1 MLQSTQA
8 MAVSGHV
15 DFARFIEGLKRRNPG
30 QPEYVQAVQEVAE
43 DIFDFIQDKEEY
55 HEYQILRRIAE
66 PDRVVSFRV
75 CWEDNKG
82 NIRVQRG
89 WRVQNNNAIG
99 PYKGGIRFHPSVTE
113 SVLKFLAFE
122 QTFKNSLTGLPMGGG
137 KGGANFNPKGKSDH
151 EVMRFCQSFMTEL
164 YRHVGADVDVPAGD
178 IGVGPREIGYMFGQ
192 YKRITNEFTGVLTGK
207 GLEYG
212 GSLIRAEAT
221 GYGAAYFLENMLE
234 RVGNSIDGKTCLV
247 SGSGNVATHAAEK
260 INHLGGKVLTLS
272 DSGGFIHDPDGI
284 DPEKVNWVKQHK
296 TKRRGRISDYVEE
309 FKGAKFY
316 EGKRPWGIKCDLAMP
331 CATENELN
339 GDDARTLIKN
349 GCIAVSEGA
358 NMPTNLDGVH
368 VFKDAKILFA
378 PGKAANAGGVAVSG
392 LEMSQNSA
400 RISWKEAELQKL
412 LTDIMKR
419 IHDSCVEYGGTCGSE
434 HIDYVRGANIAGFKK
449 VADAMLAYGV
459 V

>member
-1 MLQSTQA
+1 
-8 MAVSGHV
+8 MAVSDHV
-15 DFARFIEGLKRRNPG
+15 DFVRFIEGVKRRNPG

-75 CWEDNKG
+75 CWEDDKG

-89 WRVQNNNAIG
+89 WRVQNSNAIG

-164 YRHVGADVDVPAGD
+164 YRHVGADIDVPAGD
-178 IGVGPREIGYMFGQ
+178 IGVGAREIGYMFGQ

-212 GSLIRAEAT
+212 GSLIRTEAT
-221 GYGAAYFLENMLE
+221 GYGAVYFLQNMLE
-234 RVGNSIDGKTCLV
+234 RVGSSIDGKTCV
-247 SGSGNVATHAAEK
+247 ISGSGNVATHAAQK

-272 DSGGFIHDPDGI
+272 DSAGFIHDPDGI
-284 DPEKVNWVKQHK
+284 DLEKVNWVKQHK
-296 TKRRGRISDYVEE
+296 TRRRGRIADYVNE

-316 EGKRPWGIKCDLAMP
+316 EGKRPWGVKCDVAMP

-339 GDDARTLIKN
+339 GEDAKTLIKN
-349 GCIAVSEGA
+349 GCIAVAEGA
-358 NMPTNLDGVH
+358 NMPSDLDAVH
-368 VFKDAKILFA
+368 VFKSAKILFA

-400 RISWKEAELQKL
+400 RISWKEVELQQL
-412 LTDIMKR
+412 LTDIMKG
-419 IHDSCVEYGGTCGSE
+419 IHDSCVEYGGRPGSE

>member
-15 DFARFIEGLKRRNPG
+15 DLARFIEGLKRRNPG

-75 CWEDNKG
+75 CWEDDKG

-221 GYGAAYFLENMLE
+221 GYGAAYFLQNMLE

-272 DSGGFIHDPDGI
+272 DSGGFIHDPDGV
-284 DPEKVNWVKQHK
+284 DLEKVNWVKQQK

-316 EGKRPWGIKCDLAMP
+316 EGKRPWGIKSDLAMP
-331 CATENELN
+331 CATENELS
-339 GDDARTLIKN
+339 GEDARTLIKN

-412 LTDIMKR
+412 LTDIMER
-419 IHDSCVEYGGTCGSE
+419 IHDSCVEYGGTLGSE

>member
-1 MLQSTQA
+1 MPVTD
-8 MAVSGHV
+8 HV
-15 DFARFIEGLKRRNPG
+15 NLELFLAGVRRRNPG
-30 QPEYVQAVQEVAE
+30 QPEFVQAVQEVAE
-43 DIFDFIQDKEEY
+43 DIFDFIQDKEQY

-75 CWEDNKG
+75 CWEDDEG

-122 QTFKNSLTGLPMGGG
+122 QTFKNSLTGLPMGGA
-137 KGGANFNPKGKSDH
+137 KGGATFNPKGKSDH

-164 YRHVGADVDVPAGD
+164 YRHVGADIDVPAGD
-178 IGVGPREIGYMFGQ
+178 IGVGGREIGYMFGQ
-192 YKRITNEFTGVLTGK
+192 YKRITNQFTGVLTGK

-212 GSLIRAEAT
+212 GSLIRTEAT
-221 GYGAAYFLENMLE
+221 GYGAVYFLQNMLE
-234 RVGNSIDGKTCLV
+234 NVGQAIEGKIAV
-247 SGSGNVATHAAEK
+247 ISGSGNVATHAAEK
-260 INHLGGKVLTLS
+260 IVQLGGRVLTLS
-272 DSGGFIHDPDGI
+272 DSAGFVFDPAGFNQEKI
-284 DPEKVNWVKQHK
+284 DWVKTHK
-296 TKRRGRISDYVEE
+296 TKRRGRISDYALE
-309 FKGAKFY
+309 FKGAEFH
-316 EGKRPWGIKCDLAMP
+316 EGKRPWALACDLALP
-331 CATENELN
+331 CATQNELN
-339 GDDARTLIKN
+339 GEEARMLVAN

-358 NMPTNLDGVH
+358 NMPTDLDGVR
-368 VFKDAKILFA
+368 VFKQAQILYA

-400 RISWKEAELQKL
+400 RMSWKEANLQEQL
-412 LTDIMKR
+412 VDIMHD
-419 IHDSCVEYGGTCGSE
+419 IHARCLEYGGTAGAKY
-434 HIDYVRGANIAGFKK
+434 IDYVRGANIAGFKK